1 MKYQITTFILVGGL
15 VGALTDGVMI
25 GVGAS
30 ALVFIAYKLEKYLEE
45 EKGYHKSGS
54 HYETESED

>member
-45 EKGYHKSGS
+45 ERDHHKSGS
-54 HYETESED
+54 HYEAESED